1 MRTVLLSIAAILLL
15 MAPLAQ
21 AQLAINVPVTT
32 PDMASADST
41 PSAQA
46 IVVTPPPAMGSS
58 PGSAAGTADPSTTV
72 VFWNGM
78 RQRVKTYS
86 DYAAV
91 RAFDAAQ
98 GTLSLDDG
106 TTVSFPANFAFLDTP
121 QPGQPVTIYYFQD
134 RDGTFVLSTIDMGTQ
149 GTSNGG

>member
-1 MRTVLLSIAAILLL
+1 MRTVLLSTAAILLR

-21 AQLAINVPVTT
+21 AQLAINVPVTPEMA
-32 PDMASADST
+32 PDASVPPAPGT
-41 PSAQA
+41 M
-46 IVVTPPPAMGSS
+46 VTPPPAMGSS
-58 PGSAAGTADPSTTV
+58 PGSAAGTADASTTV
-72 VFWNGM
+72 VFWNGI

-106 TTVSFPANFAFLDTP
+106 TTVSFPSNFAFLDTP
-121 QPGQPVTIYYFQD
+121 QPGQPVTVYYFQD
-134 RDGTFVLSTIDMGTQ
+134 PGGTLVLSAIDMGTQ
-149 GTSNGG
+149 GTSNGS